1 MTDKDGCRGRLLTAP
16 DDMQKEHE
24 SKSKC
29 NASVR
34 VCVCLCLYERRE
46 QNNESRNSKH
56 AQPMQMPWNAKMR
69 KTKSVKRNGKY
80 EQCLLL
86 LCFVCT

>member
-1 MTDKDGCRGRLLTAP
+1 
-16 DDMQKEHE
+16 
-24 SKSKC
+24 
-29 NASVR
+29 
-34 VCVCLCLYERRE
+34 
-46 QNNESRNSKH
+46 
-56 AQPMQMPWNAKMR
+56 MQMPWNAKMR

>member
-16 DDMQKEHE
+16 GDMQKEHE

-34 VCVCLCLYERRE
+34 VSVFVFVRE
-46 QNNESRNSKH
+46 
-56 AQPMQMPWNAKMR
+56 
-69 KTKSVKRNGKY
+69 KRA
-80 EQCLLL
+80 EQ
-86 LCFVCT
+86 